1 MASPRTRRKSIVAAS
16 PVRPLAPAASD
27 EAAAPTGKAARRY
40 RIGDFPMHYFAAI
53 QRQNQVNLAHSLR
66 KHGISVPTWRA
77 LSALD
82 DDAKL
87 TIGQLAELTV
97 LDRSSLGRLLEELA
111 EQGLVKRESAPD
123 DRRALLV
130 RRTPAGKR
138 CFEAALPVVHE
149 HYRRLLRGISE
160 DEFNV
165 LMGLLRRV
173 KGNSL
178 MMSDVMASAD
188 E

>member
-1 MASPRTRRKSIVAAS
+1 MASSRTRGKAQIPAPAEAREGPPAS
-16 PVRPLAPAASD
+16 P
-27 EAAAPTGKAARRY
+27 GKAARRY

-53 QRQNQVNLAHSLR
+53 QRQNQINLTNALR
-66 KHGISVPTWRA
+66 QHGISVPTWRA

-87 TIGQLAELTV
+87 TIGQLAELAV

-165 LMGLLRRV
+165 LMGLLRRI
-173 KGNSL
+173 KGNAL
-178 MMSDVMASAD
+178 MMSDVSALVD
-188 E
+188 D